1 MASNKYW
8 VEKADLKV
16 QDIITEGGYLN
27 AEQTQELFELE
38 IKESVL
44 LQLGTFKPM
53 SSSEF
58 EIPKMGFTGRV
69 LRAAQEGVG
78 LSESERVRPALGQTK
93 LSVKEFIAEARIPYS
108 ALEDHVIDGTLLDEV
123 RRLLSKAIAR
133 DIEWIGINGDTAGPQ
148 TTPDEIAL
156 AQIDGFIKQAVT
168 NVVNAGGVRLA
179 KSVLKQMAQTM
190 PSEYFRQR
198 RDLMYASSKNAVIDY
213 GDSLASRA
221 TALGDNTLMTR
232 SDLEYSGMAVMD
244 IPEFP
249 ENLGGGNDETVVL
262 LTTPP
267 NMWVGQQRQV
277 LMETD
282 KDISARDWIVVA
294 TIKFDVK
301 YAHEPAVTKATGVLA
316 DAGP

>member
-1 MASNKYW
+1 MGSNKYW
-8 VEKADLKV
+8 VEKADLKID
-16 QDIITEGGYLN
+16 DIITEGGFLN
-27 AEQTQELFELE
+27 AEQTMELFEIE

-44 LQLGTFKPM
+44 LQLGTFKSM
-53 SSSEF
+53 KSSEF

-78 LSESERVRPALGQTK
+78 LAEGERVRPALGQSK
-93 LSVKEFIAEARIPYS
+93 LSVKELIAEARIPYS
-108 ALEDHVIDGTLLDEV
+108 ALEDHVIDGTLLDEI
-123 RRLLSKAIAR
+123 RRLLGKAIAR
-133 DIEWIGINGDTAGPQ
+133 DIEFIGINGDTTGPQ
-148 TTPDEIAL
+148 TTPNEIAL

-168 NVVNAGGVRLA
+168 NVVNAGTVRLA

-190 PSEYFRQR
+190 PSEFFRQR
-198 RDLMYASSKNAVIDY
+198 RDLFYASAKNAVIDY

-221 TALGDNTLMTR
+221 TPLGDNTLLTR

-249 ENLGGGNDETVVL
+249 ETLGGGNDETVIL
-262 LTTPP
+262 LTQPK
-267 NMWVGQQRQV
+267 NMWIGQQRQV

-282 KDISARDWIVVA
+282 KDISTREWIVVV
-294 TIKFDVK
+294 TVKFDVK
-301 YAHEPAVTKATGVLA
+301 YAHEPAVVKATSVLA

>member
-16 QDIITEGGYLN
+16 SDIIAEGGFLN
-27 AEQTQELFELE
+27 AEQAQELFELE
-38 IKESVL
+38 VKESVL
-44 LQLGTFKPM
+44 LQLGTFKSM
-53 SSSEF
+53 RSSEF

-69 LRAAQEGVG
+69 LRAASEGVG
-78 LSESERVRPALGQTK
+78 LSEDERVRPPMGETK

-108 ALEDHVIDGTLLDEV
+108 ALEDHVIDGTLLDEI

-133 DIEWIGINGDTAGPQ
+133 DIEFIGIQGDTAGPQ

-156 AQIDGFIKQAVT
+156 AQLDGFIKQAVT
-168 NVVNAGGVRLA
+168 NVVAAGTIRLQ

-190 PSEYFRQR
+190 DSEYFRQR
-198 RDLMYASSKNAVIDY
+198 RDLFYASSKNAVIDY

-221 TALGDNTLMTR
+221 TKLGDDTLVTR
-232 SDLEYSGMAVMD
+232 SDLEYAGMAVMD

-249 ENLGGGNDETVVL
+249 ETLGGGNDETVVL
-262 LTTPP
+262 LTQPA
-267 NMWVGQQRQV
+267 NMWIGQQREV

-282 KDISARDWIVVA
+282 KDISTREWIVVV
-294 TIKFDVK
+294 TVKFDVK
-301 YAHEPAVTKATGVLA
+301 YAHEPAVVKATGVLA

>member
-16 QDIITEGGYLN
+16 DDIISEGGFLN

-44 LQLGTFKPM
+44 LQLGTFKSM
-53 SSSEF
+53 KSSEF

-78 LSESERVRPALGQTK
+78 LAEAERVRPALGQTV

-108 ALEDHVIDGTLLDEV
+108 ALEDHVIDGTLLDEI

-133 DIEWIGINGDTAGPQ
+133 DMEYIGINGDTTGPQ

-156 AQIDGFIKQAVT
+156 AQLDGFIKQAVT
-168 NVVNAGGVRLA
+168 NVVNAGTVRLS
-179 KSVLKQMAQTM
+179 KSALKQMAQTM

-198 RDLMYASSKNAVIDY
+198 RDLFYATSKNAVIDY

-221 TALGDNTLMTR
+221 TALGDNTLLTR

-249 ENLGGGNDETVVL
+249 NTLGVGTDETVAL
-262 LTTPP
+262 FTQPA
-267 NMWVGQQRQV
+267 NMWIGQQREV
-277 LMETD
+277 LLETD
-282 KDISARDWIVVA
+282 KDISTREWIVVV

-301 YAHEPAVTKATGVLA
+301 YAHEPAVVKSTGILS